1 MESNRDKCCMRDNE
15 VWISCN
21 LCESF
26 LCWDHKYSGC
36 EVTTSFISNISEL
49 AHLFIEDES
58 TDSTGQDASML
69 LTEREL
75 YQMILPVPELDEI
88 KSFNTTKSASRK
100 VSDESVRLWSD
111 FLADAFNAS
120 SSLDASNRIFKKLDP
135 VTLED
140 SLSVEDSVIDMFL
153 ETMKS
158 INNQR
163 LILLPKPERWE
174 TIVEI
179 KPEQLMR
186 HLLDDGLD
194 LHEAYNRAV
203 TLVDDGTTTVS
214 KYRRV
219 IRIVRQT
226 FGYMVVNDL
235 RHGLLTTYIRTWFFY
250 HDRNNPNITYISP
263 AVLINQNHT
272 STQASFL
279 ECMFYHETLS
289 TRDLSSPSIDSDE
302 EDNNDDDND
311 KADDN
316 GEGDDRKDD
325 TPYKAKSRSKRK
337 WETLNVTTR
346 SMSKKKKQDDNKGE
360 KLEDMK
366 NYERSQFSFGDVLGS
381 GRSGVVFVAEL
392 YGKVGALKMVDLYKN
407 EYLLQEILNEIKIYL
422 GPLMDIQCIYIPELL
437 EFGILQEAFVFIL
450 TSLSGKSFA
459 RLDDVTERE
468 KTLAIE
474 GLQAIH
480 ARGVLHGD
488 VKLENIMVNRSESIS
503 KSRVQWIDF
512 AWSKMGR
519 NSKDFNREL
528 IELKSLL
535 GMKGNSN
542 S

>member
-1 MESNRDKCCMRDNE
+1 MPDKP
-15 VWISCN
+15 
-21 LCESF
+21 
-26 LCWDHKYSGC
+26 
-36 EVTTSFISNISEL
+36 
-49 AHLFIEDES
+49 
-58 TDSTGQDASML
+58 
-69 LTEREL
+69 
-75 YQMILPVPELDEI
+75 IL
-88 KSFNTTKSASRK
+88 
-100 VSDESVRLWSD
+100 LWSD

-120 SSLDASNRIFKKLDP
+120 SSLDASNRIFKRPD

-140 SLSVEDSVIDMFL
+140 SLSVEDSVVGMFL

-163 LILLPKPERWE
+163 LILLPKPERWGKRYIYKQVKGQPDVIRGSSDDKQQPLKRSKASQILS
-174 TIVEI
+174 IVEA

-186 HLLDDGLD
+186 YLLDDGLD

-203 TLVDDGTTTVS
+203 TLVDDGTTTFS
-214 KYRRV
+214 KYRSV
-219 IRIVRQT
+219 VRIVRQT

-235 RHGLLTTYIRTWFFY
+235 RHGLLTTYVRTWFFY
-250 HDRNNPNITYISP
+250 RDRNNPNIIYISP
-263 AVLINQNHT
+263 AVPINQNHT
-272 STQASFL
+272 STQTSFL

-289 TRDLSSPSIDSDE
+289 TRDRTAHSSPPTDSDKGN
-302 EDNNDDDND
+302 NNDDGDD

-316 GEGDDRKDD
+316 DEGNDRKND
-325 TPYKAKSRSKRK
+325 TPYKPKSRSKRK
-337 WETLNVTTR
+337 WGTLNVTTR
-346 SMSKKKKQDDNKGE
+346 SMSKKKKEDNNKGE

-366 NYERSQFSFGDVLGS
+366 NYERSQFSFGDVLGT
-381 GRSGVVFVAEL
+381 GRSGAVFAAEL
-392 YGKVGALKMVDLYKN
+392 CEKEGALKMADLYKN

-437 EFGILQEAFVFIL
+437 EFGILHEAFVFIL

-468 KTLAIE
+468 KKLAIE

-488 VKLENIMVNRSESIS
+488 VRLENIMVNRSESIS

-512 AWSKMGR
+512 AWSKIGR
-519 NSKDFNREL
+519 NFKDFNREL

-535 GMKGNSN
+535 GMKGKLYACIKISF
-542 S
+542 

>member
-1 MESNRDKCCMRDNE
+1 
-15 VWISCN
+15 
-21 LCESF
+21 
-26 LCWDHKYSGC
+26 
-36 EVTTSFISNISEL
+36 
-49 AHLFIEDES
+49 
-58 TDSTGQDASML
+58 
-69 LTEREL
+69 
-75 YQMILPVPELDEI
+75 
-88 KSFNTTKSASRK
+88 
-100 VSDESVRLWSD
+100 
-111 FLADAFNAS
+111 
-120 SSLDASNRIFKKLDP
+120 
-135 VTLED
+135 
-140 SLSVEDSVIDMFL
+140 
-153 ETMKS
+153 
-158 INNQR
+158 
-163 LILLPKPERWE
+163 
-174 TIVEI
+174 
-179 KPEQLMR
+179 
-186 HLLDDGLD
+186 
-194 LHEAYNRAV
+194 
-203 TLVDDGTTTVS
+203 
-214 KYRRV
+214 
-219 IRIVRQT
+219 
-226 FGYMVVNDL
+226 
-235 RHGLLTTYIRTWFFY
+235 
-250 HDRNNPNITYISP
+250 
-263 AVLINQNHT
+263 
-272 STQASFL
+272 
-279 ECMFYHETLS
+279 MFYHETLS

-316 GEGDDRKDD
+316 GEGDDRKDV

-381 GRSGVVFVAEL
+381 GRSGVVFAAEL

-535 GMKGNSN
+535 GMKGKFYARIKIRGWNRSKK